1 MAPSPATSRS
11 SSLSTATGPSPRVH
25 TARRRAAVQPRASAS
40 SSSSDPSGR
49 EETSERMRGLK
60 EQALSLWQGKRGEA
74 ELKVVAERS
83 LMEAR
88 CQFMEEKIAAQ
99 NEYIRELSDA
109 LTVAKGAL
117 ASAMRCLD
125 ADVALPEL
133 THYIPSDQARHQ
145 EQEDAEEAACDA
157 ESFSNIENA
166 MWAADVLLE
175 TSGVKLAEGSDL
187 EESPK

>member
-1 MAPSPATSRS
+1 
-11 SSLSTATGPSPRVH
+11 
-25 TARRRAAVQPRASAS
+25 
-40 SSSSDPSGR
+40 
-49 EETSERMRGLK
+49 MRGLK
-60 EQALSLWQGKRGEA
+60 EQALSLWQGKRREA

-145 EQEDAEEAACDA
+145 EQEEAEEAAACDA

-175 TSGVKLAEGSDL
+175 TSGSDL